1 MAGFLLPLAQRF
13 WLFSLCPIQPALI
26 DPQLTCKLSWWE
38 RLLMDGTAGGSQG
51 TLSVFP
57 LTSSVPSAWRRSLEG
72 LRNTS
77 STHQRV
83 CTVLSVHSL
92 NFHFCRDFSES
103 QVQLTSQDQNG
114 CTRSAIQGYVPG
126 LSSSSPLSGPLVSC
140 KSNQVGSSLFQLIR
154 TFPKIQGKAFAWV
167 SEHWSL
173 QPGDRIHAGS

>member
-1 MAGFLLPLAQRF
+1 MSRTAYCYRSPTYLQ
-13 WLFSLCPIQPALI
+13 IQLVEKI
-26 DPQLTCKLSWWE
+26 TYC
-38 RLLMDGTAGGSQG
+38 GTAGGSQG

-103 QVQLTSQDQNG
+103 QVQLTGQDQNG
-114 CTRSAIQGYVPG
+114 CSRSAIQGYVPG
-126 LSSSSPLSGPLVSC
+126 LSSSSPLSGSLVSC
-140 KSNQVGSSLFQLIR
+140 KSSQVDSSFFRLVLGHSPRYRAKCSLGS
-154 TFPKIQGKAFAWV
+154 
-167 SEHWSL
+167 
-173 QPGDRIHAGS
+173 